1 MQEAVNLIPR
11 GHEMFA
17 AQLAYTNILNEES
30 KPDTNVSNIVIDID
44 ESEEEINVFNQNINV
59 IFNKKT
65 GFITT
70 YRINGIDFLQ
80 KGPEPNYWRAPTD
93 NDFGNNFP
101 KRNQIWRD
109 APNSLKVRNISF
121 EKISNFLTNLWKK

>member
-1 MQEAVNLIPR
+1 
-11 GHEMFA
+11 MFA
-17 AQLAYTNILNEES
+17 AQLAYTNIPNNEG

-70 YRINGIDFLQ
+70 YKN
-80 KGPEPNYWRAPTD
+80 K
-93 NDFGNNFP
+93 
-101 KRNQIWRD
+101 
-109 APNSLKVRNISF
+109 
-121 EKISNFLTNLWKK
+121 